1 MTKHGN
7 IDALP
12 EAQREAIVAAGVEA
26 FGRFSYKDARTEDIA
41 RRAGISKGLL
51 FFYFRNKR
59 ELYLYLMDYLMEKAT
74 EIVVDERFWEID
86 DFFEL
91 LRYTVSQKGD
101 AIKRFP
107 YMMEFSLRAFYP
119 SHRDIRDVMN
129 RWNWEQVDVLTDR
142 YFAHVRRDKFR
153 AGITPNRVMRML
165 IWMGDG
171 YLHEKRALR
180 QPIDVDDLICEF
192 NVWLDMTQLWAYRPE
207 FAERLGDGLGG
218 GGSGSPADGPN
229 DGLSGVS
236 NADPS
241 GAPHDS
247 PADSLG
253 GTSDDGPDGDP
264 ADGPGA

>member
-12 EAQREAIVAAGVEA
+12 EAQREAIVTAGVEA

-74 EIVVDERFWEID
+74 EVVVDERFWEID

-91 LRYTVSQKGD
+91 LRYTVSQKS
-101 AIKRFP
+101 AALKRFP
-107 YMMEFSLRAFYP
+107 YMLEFTLRAFYP

-142 YFAHVRRDKFR
+142 YFSHVRRDKFR

-180 QPIDVDDLICEF
+180 QPIDVDDLVREF
-192 NVWLDMTQLWAYRPE
+192 DVWLDMTQLWAYRPK
-207 FAERLGDGLGG
+207 FAER
-218 GGSGSPADGPN
+218 PADGL
-229 DGLSGVS
+229 DGVS
-236 NADPS
+236 DDDLADGS
-241 GAPHDS
+241 GEA
-247 PADSLG
+247 L
-253 GTSDDGPDGDP
+253 DDGPAAGLGADP
-264 ADGPGA
+264 DDNADGIPGADPDDGPAASSGA